1 MTLITSTSNSLFK
14 RIRKLEQKKFRKK
27 ESAGFI
33 DGLRPVLTVA
43 EEAPHLLEKV
53 IVAPDLLTGDRA
65 ESRLAELVQPEQRVE
80 FSADLFRALSDRDN
94 PAGLGAIVRSPLV
107 DLSDLAPP
115 TAQSRYLILDR
126 IGDPGNLGTMIR
138 TADAAGFS
146 AVLLVGT
153 GVDVLHPSA
162 LKASLGTAFTL
173 PICQPTIEE
182 LKQWKEKGSVNFVG
196 TSAKADFDY
205 ANASVEGTLS
215 ILLGNEREGLS
226 AELTQLTDI
235 MVSIP
240 MHGQASSLN
249 VAIAAGILMYQFKS

>member
-1 MTLITSTSNSLFK
+1 MALITSTSNQLFK
-14 RIRKLEQKKFRKK
+14 QIRKLDQKKFRKK
-27 ESAGFI
+27 EGVGFV
-33 DGLRPVLTVA
+33 DGLRGVLTVA

-53 IVAPDLLTGDRA
+53 IIAPELLTGDRA
-65 ESRLAELVQPEQRVE
+65 ESRLNELVPADKRVE

-94 PAGLGAIVRSPLV
+94 PAGLGALVLSPLINL
-107 DLSDLAPP
+107 DQFAPP
-115 TAQSRYLILDR
+115 TAESRYLILDR

-138 TADAAGFS
+138 TADAAGMT

-173 PICQPTIEE
+173 PICQPTVEE
-182 LKQWKEKGSVNFVG
+182 LELWKKEYAVNFVG
-196 TSAKADFDY
+196 TSAKADSDY
-205 ANASVEGTLS
+205 ANSAVEGPLS

-226 AELTQLTDI
+226 AELIEMTDI

-240 MHGQASSLN
+240 MRGQASSLN
-249 VAIAAGILMYQFKS
+249 VAIAAGILMYQL